1 MIHITATADLSGA
14 YPNATQAAKTF
25 DNVTVVDSCHISS
38 GHGLMVLC
46 AAMLAEEGKSPV
58 EICQALEEYRERIFS
73 SFLVSGTATLHRN
86 GKVSGGVNRL
96 CTLLN
101 LHPILSMSKNR
112 LKLWRIE
119 SGNMHR
125 AVRQY
130 IKMLFKHSRQIDTR
144 VLFITYAGRTVK
156 QIDEI
161 ARIVEKYIHFD
172 KVILQ
177 KASATV
183 SSNCGIGTFGLMF
196 ARKEKQE
203 P

>member
-1 MIHITATADLSGA
+1 
-14 YPNATQAAKTF
+14 
-25 DNVTVVDSCHISS
+25 
-38 GHGLMVLC
+38 
-46 AAMLAEEGKSPV
+46 
-58 EICQALEEYRERIFS
+58 
-73 SFLVSGTATLHRN
+73 
-86 GKVSGGVNRL
+86 
-96 CTLLN
+96 
-101 LHPILSMSKNR
+101 
-112 LKLWRIE
+112 
-119 SGNMHR
+119 
-125 AVRQY
+125 
-130 IKMLFKHSRQIDTR
+130 MLFKHSRQIDTR
-144 VLFITYAGRTVK
+144 VLFITYAGCTVK